1 MVEAGQERTTVV
13 PPFSMYRKMGFI
25 HWLRVLGSLWAE
37 SFVVAIFPSD
47 LLSLGP
53 SQPTNQ
59 LASIRCGIPRGAIRE
74 DGGVVGSRRRPQS
87 SSMCCWK
94 G

>member
-1 MVEAGQERTTVV
+1 MMVEAGQERTTVA

-47 LLSLGP
+47 LLSPGP
-53 SQPTNQ
+53 SQP
-59 LASIRCGIPRGAIRE
+59 ASIRCGIPRGAIRE
-74 DGGVVGSRRRPQS
+74 DGGVVSHRRRRRP
-87 SSMCCWK
+87 
-94 G
+94 